1 MTARCSRCDGAV
13 RNVETG
19 ALLLHRTAD
28 GTRRAGVLQ
37 YRQPPPAEELE
48 MSIVYAELR
57 LGNAAGPDV
66 EEITV
71 TGRGR

>member
-1 MTARCSRCDGAV
+1 M
-13 RNVETG
+13 
-19 ALLLHRTAD
+19 
-28 GTRRAGVLQ
+28 LQ
-37 YRQPPPAEELE
+37 HHQPPPAEELE